1 MDDDLLMTRADYE
14 KLQGEIEE
22 LETSAR
28 GEMAERIK
36 AARELGDLKENAE
49 YHDAKDAQ
57 AILETKILRLRDQLT
72 RAQVVEAEAG
82 GDAVG
87 FGDVPPDVFTAALD
101 LVEEGGWIA
110 FTIKEDF
117 LDDADES
124 GFAALIAGM
133 LRSGAIE
140 ERDRRRYQH
149 RLDVNGDP
157 IHYVAIAGIKR

>member
-1 MDDDLLMTRADYE
+1 MADDDLLMTRADYE

-57 AILETKILRLRDQLT
+57 AILETRILRLRDQLT

-82 GDAVG
+82 GDAVAFG
-87 FGDVPPDVFTAALD
+87 SQVELSDRDSGKKTTYTLVSAVDADAAAGRLSVESPVGQALVGARAGDVIEIPTPKGTRTLEVIS
-101 LVEEGGWIA
+101 IA
-110 FTIKEDF
+110 
-117 LDDADES
+117 
-124 GFAALIAGM
+124 
-133 LRSGAIE
+133 
-140 ERDRRRYQH
+140 
-149 RLDVNGDP
+149 
-157 IHYVAIAGIKR
+157 